1 MMILV
6 SQQGSQETV
15 LLVAALSSYM
25 LALVLARVLSSCM
38 SICSQDIASF
48 AVCHLGRLIPSC
60 MQPKFGNVLYGGR

>member
-6 SQQGSQETV
+6 LQGSQETV

-25 LALVLARVLSSCM
+25 LALVLARVLTSCM
-38 SICSQDIASF
+38 SICSLDIASF
-48 AVCHLGRLIPSC
+48 AVRPLGRLIPSC